1 MKVVVGLLLVAFL
14 AGCTSSGGDAPEEVP
29 RVSQVASGPLEPTEA
44 VILLSEEV
52 SLTPGGTKTWQVEVP
67 VNATDVHFTIIYP
80 ENFFHMGLHVA
91 LDGCGQKD
99 FAQGGSI
106 GNGAGSWEYPVC
118 DAADPGPHGFTL
130 TLDRGILDGRAK
142 LVAYVPKA

>member
-1 MKVVVGLLLVAFL
+1 MKMVACLLLATVL
-14 AGCTSSGGDAPEEVP
+14 AGCGSPQGGDGGEGP
-29 RVSQVASGPLEPTEA
+29 RVSKVASEPDTTMA
-44 VILLSEEV
+44 VILLSESV
-52 SLTPGGTKTWQVEVP
+52 ALTPGGTKSWPVEVP
-67 VNATDVHFTIIYP
+67 ANTTDVHFTIIYP
-80 ENFFHMGLHVA
+80 ENFFHLGLHLS

-118 DAADPGPHGFTL
+118 EEAEPGLHEFTL
-130 TLDRGILDGRAK
+130 TIDRGILDGEAK